1 MLPFTLCV
9 SLPQTPLLL
18 PSMSHLPITEYNS
31 TLILIIK
38 CEGDCH
44 DILQEL
50 QYLSDP
56 VVIVSNILFVTGFA
70 KTDHVTRTEI
80 FYKQ

>member
-1 MLPFTLCV
+1 MPPFTLCV

-18 PSMSHLPITEYNS
+18 PSMSHLPITGYDS
-31 TLILIIK
+31 TLILIIT
-38 CEGDCH
+38 CEGDYR

-56 VVIVSNILFVTGFA
+56 VIIVSNMLFVTGFA
-70 KTDHVTRTEI
+70 RTDHMLHELKSV
-80 FYKQ
+80 Y